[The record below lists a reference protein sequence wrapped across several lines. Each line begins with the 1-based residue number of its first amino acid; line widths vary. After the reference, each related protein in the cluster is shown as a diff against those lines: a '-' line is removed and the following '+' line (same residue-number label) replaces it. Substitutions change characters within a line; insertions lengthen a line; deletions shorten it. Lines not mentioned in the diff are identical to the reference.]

1 MRATCWS
8 IAALDTVRAFG
19 LESLAA
25 SGDRAALLRRHRDYY
40 GAMAAEVN
48 QQWFGWDQVSW
59 FARLR
64 AERANLRTALE
75 FCLTEPGEAPA
86 GLALAAD
93 LWPCWIAGGQPSEG
107 RHWLDRALALAPEAS
122 PTRGTALWVAA
133 WAAAQ
138 QEDVDTALSLLT
150 ECRVVA
156 HGDVATLAY
165 ADQVAGLTALVQG
178 DAQQALAMLEQAL
191 AGHRAAGNSAGV
203 AYTLFYLAIPTSMS
217 EDTERTIALCEEGLA
232 LSQTHGES
240 WSRSWT
246 TWVLG
251 YEFARQGEYGRAAAL
266 ARESLELKR
275 ALDDRLGVGH
285 CVELLAWA
293 ASADGQHE
301 HAAVLLGAAQQIRR
315 AVGVPLRRMLIDGH
329 TRCEA
334 NLRRALGDHGLA
346 AAILRGTE
354 LTFDQTLSYSLEA
367 EPSTPARS
375 GESPGTPQR

>member
-1 MRATCWS
+1 M
-8 IAALDTVRAFG
+8 LDTVRAFG

-25 SGDRAALLRRHRDYY
+25 SGDRAAMLLRHRDYY
-40 GAMAAEVN
+40 ATMAAEVN

-59 FARLR
+59 FAHLR

-75 FCLTEPGEAPA
+75 FCMTEPGEGPA

-107 RHWLDRALALAPEAS
+107 RHWLDQAIALAPEAS
-122 PTRGTALWVAA
+122 PTRGTALLIAA

-138 QEDVDTALSLLT
+138 QEDVAAALSLLS

-156 HGDVATLAY
+156 EQYGDVATLAY
-165 ADQVAGLTALVQG
+165 ADLVAGLTALVQG

-191 AGHRAAGNSAGV
+191 AGHRAAGSSAGV
-203 AYTLFYLAIPTSMS
+203 AYTLFYLAIPTSLSGDS
-217 EDTERTIALCEEGLA
+217 ERAIALCEEGLA
-232 LSQTHGES
+232 VSQTNGES

-251 YEFARQGEYGRAAAL
+251 YAFARQGEYGRAAAL

-275 ALDDRLGVGH
+275 ALDDRLGFGH

-301 HAAVLLGAAQQIRR
+301 YGAVLLGAAQELRR

-329 TRCEA
+329 TQCEA
-334 NLRRALGDHGLA
+334 NLGRALGDHRLEEA
-346 AAILRGTE
+346 VLSGTQ
-354 LTFDQTLSYSLEA
+354 LTLDQVLSYALEGMPPHA
-367 EPSTPARS
+367 ADAQRAPSD
-375 GESPGTPQR
+375 E

>member
-1 MRATCWS
+1 MRLRSLSVDQIQQRLADRFQLLTAGSRTAVPRQRTLRSLIYWSYELCTAEERTLWARASVFAATSTWPLPRRCAGPDLPVEVVMDVLDGLIDKS
-8 IAALDTVRAFG
+8 ILSPVEQNGSIRYKMLETVRAFG

-25 SGDRAALLRRHRDYY
+25 SGDRAAMLRSHRDYY

-48 QQWFGWDQVSW
+48 QQWFGWDQVAW

-122 PTRGTALWVAA
+122 PTRHGVVGRGLGGGPTGGRPA
-133 WAAAQ
+133 
-138 QEDVDTALSLLT
+138 ALSLLT

-156 HGDVATLAY
+156 QQYGDVATLAY

-178 DAQQALAMLEQAL
+178 DAQQAMATLEQAL

-217 EDTERTIALCEEGLA
+217 GDTERAIALCEEGLA
-232 LSQTHGES
+232 VSKDQRRKLEPILEY
-240 WSRSWT
+240 
-246 TWVLG
+246 LG
-251 YEFARQGEYGRAAAL
+251 PWLRDRPPGRVRPGGGTGPGKPPAQAR
-266 ARESLELKR
+266 
-275 ALDDRLGVGH
+275 
-285 CVELLAWA
+285 
-293 ASADGQHE
+293 
-301 HAAVLLGAAQQIRR
+301 
-315 AVGVPLRRMLIDGH
+315 P
-329 TRCEA
+329 
-334 NLRRALGDHGLA
+334 
-346 AAILRGTE
+346 
-354 LTFDQTLSYSLEA
+354 
-367 EPSTPARS
+367 
-375 GESPGTPQR
+375 